1 MDRREHKAKL
11 MKDPAFRA
19 AREALEPEYQ
29 LRRQLV
35 QARLLRGMTQ
45 KDLASRLG
53 TGQTAISRWERGA
66 GNITFQKLVALAEA
80 LDCELQLRIE
90 PKRDIPFMAE
100 GVEVQ
105 QLRLGASSQP

>member
-45 KDLASRLG
+45 NDLASRLG
-53 TGQTAISRWERGA
+53 TGQAAISRWERGA

-90 PKRDIPFMAE
+90 LKRDVPFMAE

>member
-1 MDRREHKAKL
+1 MDRKQHKAKL

-29 LRRQLV
+29 LRRALV

-53 TGQTAISRWERGA
+53 TGQAAISRWERGT
-66 GNITFQKLVALAEA
+66 GNITFEKLVALFEA
-80 LDCELQLRIE
+80 LDCELRISIE
-90 PKRDIPFMAE
+90 PRTDVPFMME

-105 QLRLGASSQP
+105 QLRLGASS